1 MTDLNIEWDF
11 PETNDYGEGDGG
23 NPGEYSVKD
32 TGLKDFV
39 REALQ
44 NANDAINAA
53 DNLDSGEVIFRMRTL
68 EGQELR
74 KFKKNLKLQNFN
86 DNPDQNTLEEHIE
99 AQKDN
104 RVAHKTQNSLQR
116 IKESDKLRLLT
127 IEDRNAKGL
136 IGDDGD
142 KSSRYGALLR
152 GMLHSSGE
160 SGSGGTYGLG
170 KSVYWA
176 FSGIDTALFY
186 SNLSEE
192 LEGQDS
198 PRFTGKTNLSIHELE
213 REHKGSGYF
222 GEREEEHGSKVR
234 DVWSDMAKEAGEKL
248 ETTHDSSKGTSIT
261 VVDFSGPK
269 CSYDKELKTVAEDIR
284 DIALR
289 YFWPSIVK
297 NDLNI
302 EVVCEGENLNCS
314 ISDLSEIKPFVDLYR
329 NYLDGEIGD
338 QLENEGDTEMK
349 EIPVE
354 VPNRD
359 KGNKEMPTEDGL
371 AHLIVR
377 KSDEDDER
385 VGEIAP
391 FREARMVTDYVDQ
404 SSITG
409 SFGFHALLIAG
420 QAVED
425 KDNEDFETFL
435 SYAEPPKH
443 DTWSGN
449 NSDVGQY
456 YTRGAKQRLKDFKK
470 DWKRKLGNLV
480 TKDIE
485 DGHKGPEDFGKMIPL
500 DKNFNDGGGESKPFH
515 FVNMTDGYES
525 SRYFIEG
532 QMTAEIEK
540 IDGSWEGEI
549 SMEKVDEE
557 DNKISEVQVEE
568 RDIPHENVDSSVEEG
583 VLKIEA
589 AEEVSEFEI
598 RVESEEISE
607 EDSTKVIARL
617 SSYGQPEDDENE

>member
-1 MTDLNIEWDF
+1 MTDLNLQWDF

-53 DNLDSGEVIFRMRTL
+53 DFSENGEAIFRLRTL
-68 EGQELR
+68 EGNNLDE
-74 KFKKNLKLQNFN
+74 FK
-86 DNPDQNTLEEHIE
+86 DNINWDTLEEHIR
-99 AQKDN
+99 AQEDN
-104 RVAHKTQNSLQR
+104 RVAHKTKNSLQR
-116 IKESDKLRLLT
+116 IESADKLRILT

-136 IGDDGD
+136 VGSDED

-192 LEGQDS
+192 LEGQES

-222 GEREEEHGSKVR
+222 GKLEDEDRSKVG
-234 DVWSDMAKEAGEKL
+234 DAWSDLAKEAGKKL
-248 ETTHDSSKGTSIT
+248 GTTHDPSKGTSIS
-261 VVDFSGPK
+261 VIDFSGPK
-269 CSYDKELKTVAEDIR
+269 CGYDKELRTIAEEIR
-284 DIALR
+284 DVALR

-297 NDLNI
+297 NDLNV
-302 EVVCEGENLNCS
+302 EVVCEGEKLSCN
-314 ISDLSEIKPFVDLYR
+314 ISDLQEIKRFVDLYR
-329 NYLDGEIGD
+329 KYLEGEIGD
-338 QLENEGDTEMK
+338 QLENEGDTAMEEFSV
-349 EIPVE
+349 EI
-354 VPNRD
+354 PNRD
-359 KGNKEMPTEDGL
+359 KGNDEISTEDGS

-377 KSDEDDER
+377 KSDEDDDR
-385 VGEIAP
+385 VGEVAP
-391 FREARMVTDYVDQ
+391 FREARMVTDYIDQ

-409 SFGFHALLIAG
+409 AFGFHALLIAG
-420 QAVED
+420 EAVEEV
-425 KDNEDFETFL
+425 DNKDFETFL

-456 YTRGAKQRLKDFKK
+456 YARGAKQRLKDFKN
-470 DWKRKLGNLV
+470 DWKAKIGNLV
-480 TKDIE
+480 TRDIE

-500 DKNFNDGGGESKPFH
+500 NRNFNDGGGRSKPFH
-515 FVNMTDGYES
+515 FIGMEDGYEN
-525 SRYFIEG
+525 SRYFVDG
-532 QMTAEIEK
+532 KMNAETEK
-540 IDGSWEGEI
+540 IDGSWKGQI
-549 SMEKVDEE
+549 SMEKVDEG
-557 DNKISEVQVEE
+557 DNKISEVQIEKRNIRHDDVE
-568 RDIPHENVDSSVEEG
+568 SSIEDG

-589 AEEVSEFEI
+589 PEEVSEFGI
-598 RVESEEISE
+598 KAESEDISE
-607 EDSTKVIARL
+607 EESTKVIARL
-617 SSYGQPEDDENE
+617 SSYARPEEDNDE